1 LIIEK
6 INHELKRF
14 HTKPIFY
21 WVKGHSGETYNNI
34 VHHLAQSACRDQE
47 IPAKDIT
54 EIKRGLALKRDLHLY
69 HQLKEDDINS
79 A

>member
-1 LIIEK
+1 MVYPIIEK

-14 HTKPIFY
+14 HTRPIFH
-21 WVKGHSGETYNNI
+21 WVKGHSGDTNNNI

-54 EIKRGLALKRDLHLY
+54 EFKSETGPVPPAKRR
-69 HQLKEDDINS
+69 
-79 A
+79 